1 LLLAVMS
8 VVVACTVPSGS
19 SLDPSASVEATTTS
33 NEPSAPSSADP
44 GPVWSHDPSPDPTPD
59 LARSVAPPAFRWR
72 RHVLPGLAYQSVLEH
87 RGRFIALGPDR
98 ADLRDEF
105 SVLESDD
112 GLTWRTLVRRPFDG
126 QIPLSMTL
134 VGERLIVIAW
144 RILGPESAEKVVW
157 RSDDGKA
164 WEIWMDGASHPES
177 FARIGD
183 RWLMLTEY
191 GGGIQSS
198 LDGTDWTTE
207 LPLHAAAEGAGLTV
221 GPAGVL
227 APVTQEG
234 QDGPGRSWMYLSLDG
249 TEWTEGAFEDAA
261 DTFIAK
267 AAANDAGYVAIG
279 LGSYQTAP
287 STSRAWWSA
296 DGATWQRA
304 VVPDLFWQSRFYP
317 NEIVSYGSGFL
328 VTATPE
334 VEGPDRML
342 WTGDG
347 RAWDFVEGGPDL
359 LYEGTGLVVDGGH
372 VLWYG
377 YELTDPE
384 VRTLWEAVPTE

>member
-1 LLLAVMS
+1 MHGTERINARSELVGRG
-8 VVVACTVPSGS
+8 THDIDRTQRPRFRRSGPRLVTRS
-19 SLDPSASVEATTTS
+19 
-33 NEPSAPSSADP
+33 
-44 GPVWSHDPSPDPTPD
+44 SPDPTPD
-59 LARSVAPPAFRWR
+59 LAPSIAPPAFGWR
-72 RHVLPGLAYQSVLEH
+72 RHVLPGLAYQSVLQY

-98 ADLRDEF
+98 ADERDEF
-105 SVLESDD
+105 SVLGSDD

-126 QIPLSMTL
+126 QIPLSMAL
-134 VGERLIVIAW
+134 VGGRLIVIAW
-144 RILGPESAEKVVW
+144 RILGPESAEQVVW

-177 FARIGD
+177 FARIGE

-198 LDGTDWTTE
+198 PDGADWTTE

-261 DTFIAK
+261 DTFIAR
-267 AAANDAGYVAIG
+267 AAANDTGYVAIG
-279 LGSYQTAP
+279 LGSYQTYP
-287 STSRAWWSA
+287 SISRAWWSA
-296 DGATWQRA
+296 DGAMWQRA
-304 VVPDLFWQSRFYP
+304 VVPDLFERSRFYP
-317 NEIVSYGSGFL
+317 NQVVSYGSGFL

-342 WTGDG
+342 WTSDG
-347 RAWDFVEGGPDL
+347 RAWQFIEGGPDL
-359 LYEGTGLVVDGGH
+359 LYEGTGLVVDGGR

-384 VRTLWEAVPTE
+384 VRTLWEAIPVE